1 MLLSLIVASYI
12 YVLPIIVIFFEGE
25 ACGKMCRVPYLKG
38 GFTVTGLPE
47 GITFKKPSQYGIK
60 QISNIMK
67 NAQNIHFKIIES
79 PQVEKV
85 LTENRKYSDQERE
98 CYRSVL
104 KKVVFEEAKVSMCL
118 IRNKLIEECDLVVT
132 DVDLTKSELDLLTGK
147 LKNFF
152 KPDAFATL
160 IANCKS
166 SRTHEG
172 YILPVYTDS
181 DEPYWLFYYPGAAEG
196 IESLSTEDKIWGYWL
211 DKTSSELTYK
221 LIKTQKTNII
231 GLNLICYQD
240 KELGTLRLKT
250 KIFTSQISIPFGF
263 HTSVLECLAK
273 QDFL

>member
-1 MLLSLIVASYI
+1 MGVKGEYFLTYLESLGCEAV
-12 YVLPIIVIFFEGE
+12 VLFLEPGDSCLQQFGTEKGINFLNKNEKIGVNFVEYLDSPKQVVRKYRVCDVIKLFNQKYSE

-60 QISNIMK
+60 QISNMK

-172 YILPVYTDS
+172 YILPVYTD
-181 DEPYWLFYYPGAAEG
+181 
-196 IESLSTEDKIWGYWL
+196 
-211 DKTSSELTYK
+211 
-221 LIKTQKTNII
+221 
-231 GLNLICYQD
+231 
-240 KELGTLRLKT
+240 
-250 KIFTSQISIPFGF
+250 
-263 HTSVLECLAK
+263 
-273 QDFL
+273 

>member
-1 MLLSLIVASYI
+1 
-12 YVLPIIVIFFEGE
+12 
-25 ACGKMCRVPYLKG
+25 MCRVPYLKG

-47 GITFKKPSQYGIK
+47 
-60 QISNIMK
+60 
-67 NAQNIHFKIIES
+67 
-79 PQVEKV
+79 
-85 LTENRKYSDQERE
+85 ENRKYSDQERE

-104 KKVVFEEAKVSMCL
+104 KKGVFEEAKLSMCL

-221 LIKTQKTNII
+221 LIKTQKTNKP
-231 GLNLICYQD
+231 NLLPGQRIRNFKVKNQNFY
-240 KELGTLRLKT
+240 
-250 KIFTSQISIPFGF
+250 IPNKHAFRFSHVCFGMP
-263 HTSVLECLAK
+263 C
-273 QDFL
+273 